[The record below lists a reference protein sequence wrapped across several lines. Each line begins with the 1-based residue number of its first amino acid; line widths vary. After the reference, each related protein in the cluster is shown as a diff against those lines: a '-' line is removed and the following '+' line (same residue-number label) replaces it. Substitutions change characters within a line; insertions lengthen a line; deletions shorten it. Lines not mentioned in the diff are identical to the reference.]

1 MAMGHPAQ
9 RSASLSAVSK
19 TRVAA
24 PPTFHGIEQRVSPRG
39 SSHSIMKIVH
49 IECFPVS
56 TPLRKPVIMPNTR
69 ITSIDSVVLKITA
82 DDGTVGIA
90 DSGDTSSWYRGE
102 LQESIIAMICNVI
115 APRVLLGEDPRNIEK
130 IVAGMDLLVRD
141 NNQAKATVDF
151 ALHDLK
157 GKLLGVPVYELLG
170 GRTTEAARQG
180 WVLSA
185 GKPEDVAA
193 EAALAKSTGFALFK
207 MKIGYGTMDDDIA
220 MVHAVRDTVGS
231 DAYLTI
237 DANGFWSYEKALQ
250 VIRKLDACG
259 LNLIEQPLP
268 YWDIEG
274 MARLRA
280 QVRTPIYA
288 DESAQELHNLK
299 ELIDRRA
306 CDGLFIKLQKAGG
319 LLKSQ
324 RWLTMARL
332 AGLPVHCGCM
342 IGSGLEHSP
351 AAHLWVSNSWAA
363 QGLSESIGPL
373 MIHGTMQSCEIP
385 QGTDIAR
392 NIPRFE
398 SGLAYPNEGPGLGI
412 ELDEDFLLSH
422 QTTGKPTR
430 RVCL

>member
-1 MAMGHPAQ
+1 
-9 RSASLSAVSK
+9 
-19 TRVAA
+19 
-24 PPTFHGIEQRVSPRG
+24 
-39 SSHSIMKIVH
+39 MKI
-49 IECFPVS
+49 IEVECLPVS
-56 TPLRKPVIMPNTR
+56 TPLKKPVIMPNTR
-69 ITSIDSVVLKITA
+69 ITSIDSVVLKLTT
-82 DDGTVGIA
+82 DDGTVGFS

-115 APRVLLGEDPRNIEK
+115 APRILLGEDPNNIEK
-130 IVAGMDLLVRD
+130 IVGQMDLLVRD

-157 GKLLGVPVYELLG
+157 GKRLGVPVYELLG
-170 GRTTEAARQG
+170 GRTTQAARQG

-193 EAALAKSTGFALFK
+193 ESARAKAVGFALFK
-207 MKIGYGTMDDDIA
+207 MKIGYGTPQDDID
-220 MVHAVRDTVGS
+220 MVHAVRETVGP

-237 DANGFWSYEKALQ
+237 DANGFWSYEKALHI
-250 VIRKLDACG
+250 IRKIDSAGLD
-259 LNLIEQPLP
+259 LIEQPLA

-280 QVRTPIYA
+280 QVKTPIYA

-299 ELIDRRA
+299 EIIDRRA
-306 CDGLFIKLQKAGG
+306 SDGLFIKLQKAGG
-319 LLKSQ
+319 LVKAQ

-351 AAHLWVSNSWAA
+351 AAHLWVANEWAT
-363 QGLSESIGPL
+363 QGLNESIGPL
-373 MIHGTMQSCEIP
+373 MIHGTMESKNIAP
-385 QGTDIAR
+385 GTDIAL

-398 SGLAYPNEGPGLGI
+398 AGLCYPNEGPGFGI
-412 ELDEDFLLSH
+412 ELNEAFLVSH
-422 QTTGKPTR
+422 RTADKQPR
-430 RVCL
+430 NVSL

>member
-1 MAMGHPAQ
+1 MP
-9 RSASLSAVSK
+9 
-19 TRVAA
+19 
-24 PPTFHGIEQRVSPRG
+24 
-39 SSHSIMKIVH
+39 KIVKV
-49 IECFPVS
+49 ECLPVS
-56 TPLRKPVIMPNTR
+56 TPLKKPVIMPNTR

-82 DDGTVGIA
+82 DDGTVGFS

-115 APRVLLGEDPRNIEK
+115 APRVLLGEDPRHIEK
-130 IVAGMDLLVRD
+130 IVGKMDLLVRD

-170 GRTTEAARQG
+170 GRTATASRQG

-193 EAALAKSTGFALFK
+193 EAALAKKTGFALFK
-207 MKIGYGTMDDDIA
+207 MKIGYGTLQDDID
-220 MVHAVRDTVGS
+220 MVHAVRDTVGP

-237 DANGFWSYEKALQ
+237 DANGFWSYEKALHI
-250 VIRKLDACG
+250 IRKLDDCG
-259 LNLIEQPLP
+259 LDLVEQPLP
-268 YWDIEG
+268 HWDIEG

-288 DESAQELHNLK
+288 DESAQELHHLK
-299 ELIDRRA
+299 EIIDRRA
-306 CDGLFIKLQKAGG
+306 SDGLFIKLQKAGG
-319 LLKSQ
+319 ILKAQ
-324 RWLTMARL
+324 RWLTLARL

-351 AAHLWVSNSWAA
+351 AAHLWVSNEWAS

-373 MIHGTMQSCEIP
+373 MIHGTMESRNIAP
-385 QGTDIAR
+385 GTDIAL

-398 SGLAYPNEGPGLGI
+398 NGMAYPNEGPGLGI
-412 ELDEDFLLSH
+412 ELNEAFLVSNR
-422 QTTGKPTR
+422 TAGKEGRT
-430 RVCL
+430 VSQ

>member
-1 MAMGHPAQ
+1 M
-9 RSASLSAVSK
+9 
-19 TRVAA
+19 TR
-24 PPTFHGIEQRVSPRG
+24 
-39 SSHSIMKIVH
+39 IVKV
-49 IECFPVS
+49 ECLPVS
-56 TPLRKPVIMPNTR
+56 TPLKKPVIMPNTR
-69 ITSIDSVVLKITA
+69 ITTIDSVVLKITA
-82 DDGTVGIA
+82 EDGTVGFS

-102 LQESIIAMICNVI
+102 LQESIIGMIANVI
-115 APRVLLGEDPRNIEK
+115 APRCLLGEDPRHIEK
-130 IVAGMDLLVRD
+130 IVAKMDLLVRD

-170 GRTTEAARQG
+170 GRSIEAARQG

-193 EAALAKSTGFALFK
+193 EAALAKKTGFALFK
-207 MKIGYGTMDDDIA
+207 MKIGYGTMADDIA
-220 MVHAVRDTVGS
+220 MVHAVRETVGN

-237 DANGFWSYEKALQ
+237 DANGFWSYEKALHI
-250 VIRKLDACG
+250 IRKLDACG
-259 LNLIEQPLP
+259 LDLIEQPLP
-268 YWDIEG
+268 HWDIEG

-288 DESAQELHNLK
+288 DESAQELYHLK
-299 ELIDRRA
+299 EIVDRRA
-306 CDGLFIKLQKAGG
+306 ADGLFLKLQKAGG

-351 AAHLWVSNSWAA
+351 SAHLWTSNDWAT
-363 QGLSESIGPL
+363 QGLNESIGPL
-373 MIHGTMQSCEIP
+373 MIHGTMESRNIAP
-385 QGTDIAR
+385 GTDIAL

-398 SGLAYPNEGPGLGI
+398 GGLCYPNEGPGFGI
-412 ELDEDFLLSH
+412 ELNEKFLVTNRTPEKLAR
-422 QTTGKPTR
+422 T
-430 RVCL
+430 VAL